1 MSERPRPVLLY
12 VLAALILLEG
22 LALAAATIY
31 LVVEILVAPT
41 ASIPSAIALAVVAAI
56 ATSGLVVVGIST
68 IRARPWIRGAAICW
82 QTLQLLLAY
91 SILQANSSQVAW
103 LLAVPAF
110 AIVVL
115 IFTPPVARALARTE
129 A

>member
-1 MSERPRPVLLY
+1 VSERPKPSLLY
-12 VLAALILLEG
+12 VLATLILLEG

-41 ASIPSAIALAVVAAI
+41 ASIPSAIALALVSAI

-68 IRARPWIRGAAICW
+68 LRARPWIRGAAICW
-82 QTLQLLLAY
+82 QVLQLLLAY
-91 SILQANSSQVAW
+91 SILQANSPGIAW
-103 LLAVPAF
+103 LLAVPA
-110 AIVVL
+110 AIIVVL